1 MKKIEEPL
9 KRLRKNKKTPFSLF
23 GSSGTASDEGKD
35 EERIHSQMILDV
47 NAFGKEGLALQVN
60 VDENPYFLTLKEMV
74 YATDPE

>member
-23 GSSGTASDEGKD
+23 GSTTTASDEGKD
-35 EERIHSQMILDV
+35 EERIRSQMILDAS
-47 NAFGKEGLALQVN
+47 AFGKDGASLQV
-60 VDENPYFLTLKEMV
+60 EIETNPYFQTLKEMV